1 MRKINTKNFAEM
13 DRLETLLI
21 LSDGNIPLDTLKDS
35 SMKSEEE
42 IKMID
47 EFDKDKAEERLA
59 YLKDNLIEEDVEEEF
74 SEAITKETKEDNSN
88 ESETPAAAYTGENP
102 VVEEKKE
109 VVEEESSEVI
119 AKETEDNYNKSES
132 AFTEVGK
139 TPVAAYTGEN
149 PVVEEKSSEDE
160 EGSIIHRWAQRI
172 TGKDKKKKQQSK
184 KSTLERKI
192 NAAIN
197 NPVGDY
203 GYIKE
208 EVYDPNKDSV
218 LLTLNNVIHMP
229 QFADKVPMVLQYIK
243 ALRDQLVNTKQTV
256 NTKLQIASYN
266 RILEYFAKQGVVLA

>member
-59 YLKDNLIEEDVEEEF
+59 YLKDNLIEEDVEEES
-74 SEAITKETKEDNSN
+74 SEAITKETEDNYNKS
-88 ESETPAAAYTGENP
+88 ESAFTEVGKTPAAAYTGENP

-109 VVEEESSEVI
+109 VVEE
-119 AKETEDNYNKSES
+119 KSEK
-132 AFTEVGK
+132 E
-139 TPVAAYTGEN
+139 
-149 PVVEEKSSEDE
+149 E

-266 RILEYFAKQGVVLA
+266 RILDYFAKQGVVLA